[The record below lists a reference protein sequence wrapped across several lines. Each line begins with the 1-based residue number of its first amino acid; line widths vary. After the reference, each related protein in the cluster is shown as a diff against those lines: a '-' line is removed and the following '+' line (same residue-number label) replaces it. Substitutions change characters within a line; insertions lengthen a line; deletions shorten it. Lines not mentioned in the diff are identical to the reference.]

1 MATEYFRYKTYAFDN
16 LKKSLPYAKG
26 HAVKQAVIA
35 PSMLY
40 LLYPLKDTVEGYSK
54 EQFVEDLVNEVKH
67 YSPHN

>member
-1 MATEYFRYKTYAFDN
+1 
-16 LKKSLPYAKG
+16 
-26 HAVKQAVIA
+26 
-35 PSMLY
+35 MLY